1 MMIGQP
7 LYDEKAQVL
16 LKKGTRLSGYMINR
30 LIALDHSYVYV
41 YDGVDDYELTDVIRP
56 ELRMKAV
63 NNLRRLASRLS
74 EEQDFP
80 TGRKPSLQTQ
90 EEMNLLKAATA
101 EIVDHIFSEKN
112 VVVEMLD
119 IKHVN
124 SLLFQHSVN
133 TMIHS
138 AILGTAAGLKREE
151 LEKLAYGAL
160 LHDIG
165 HLQTPDSI
173 LKKKGKLTE
182 EEMVI
187 ARTHT
192 IKGFAF
198 LTTEFD
204 IQPTIKI
211 VALEHHEKVDGTGY
225 PHGKSG
231 ENLHRY
237 SKITAI
243 ANRFDS
249 LSSERPY
256 RKPES
261 LSECL
266 EYIMGAGGSHFD
278 ADLTKIY
285 MKHINPY
292 PINTLVK
299 LSDGSRATV
308 TEVNSSFFLRP
319 VVKIVKGEKRGETV
333 NLMENN
339 TLVIINDLSVP
350 G

>member
-133 TMIHS
+133 TMIHR
-138 AILGTAAGLKREE
+138 LFWV
-151 LEKLAYGAL
+151 
-160 LHDIG
+160 
-165 HLQTPDSI
+165 QPPD
-173 LKKKGKLTE
+173 
-182 EEMVI
+182 
-187 ARTHT
+187 
-192 IKGFAF
+192 
-198 LTTEFD
+198 
-204 IQPTIKI
+204 
-211 VALEHHEKVDGTGY
+211 
-225 PHGKSG
+225 
-231 ENLHRY
+231 
-237 SKITAI
+237 
-243 ANRFDS
+243 
-249 LSSERPY
+249 
-256 RKPES
+256 
-261 LSECL
+261 
-266 EYIMGAGGSHFD
+266 
-278 ADLTKIY
+278 
-285 MKHINPY
+285 
-292 PINTLVK
+292 
-299 LSDGSRATV
+299 
-308 TEVNSSFFLRP
+308 
-319 VVKIVKGEKRGETV
+319 
-333 NLMENN
+333 
-339 TLVIINDLSVP
+339 
-350 G
+350 